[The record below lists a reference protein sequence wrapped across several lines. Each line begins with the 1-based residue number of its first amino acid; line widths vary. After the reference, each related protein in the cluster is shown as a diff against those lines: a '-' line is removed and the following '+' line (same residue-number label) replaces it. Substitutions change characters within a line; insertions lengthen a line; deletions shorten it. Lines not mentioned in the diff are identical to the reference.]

1 MFEEAERLQKLPT
14 YIFAKQD
21 KLKIE
26 LRKKGADLIDLGLG
40 SPDHTPPQ
48 EVVDEMISALKDPN
62 INKYP
67 SFDGSH
73 EFKKAVTEWMHRQY
87 GVGVSEEEVV
97 PLIGSKEGVVHLQFA
112 YLNPGDTT
120 LVPMP
125 AYPAHF
131 RGAIL
136 AGAEPIVLPTTER
149 TGFLPNLR
157 IIDESIARRA
167 KMLFLS
173 YPTNPT
179 GATVP
184 KEFLEEAIAFCKKYE
199 IMLVHDFAYAE
210 LYFDGAKPLSILSLH
225 GAKDIAIEFHTL
237 SKTFGMA
244 GWRCGFAVGNK
255 NMVESLRKIKT
266 NLDYG
271 MFNAIQRAA
280 VKALGIHNGYID
292 GVRQRYQRRRDVV
305 LEGLKE
311 LGCSN
316 IIKPK
321 GAMYVWF
328 PIPKGFN
335 SYDWMVFLM
344 EKAGVVLTPG
354 IAFGELGEGYARI
367 SLIESEEKLKEAIAR
382 MKKAGVKY
390 G

>member
-1 MFEEAERLQKLPT
+1 MEEAERLQKLPT

-21 KLKIE
+21 ILKAE
-26 LRKKGADLIDLGLG
+26 MRKKGADLIDLGLG
-40 SPDHTPPQ
+40 SPNIAPPQ
-48 EVVDEMISALKDPN
+48 EVIDEMVNAMKDPAN
-62 INKYP
+62 HRYP
-67 SFDGSH
+67 PFDGSH
-73 EFKKAVTEWMHRQY
+73 EFKQAIINWMKRQY
-87 GVGVSEEEVV
+87 NVHATEEEVV
-97 PLIGSKEGVVHLQFA
+97 ALIGSKEGLVHLQFA

-131 RGAIL
+131 RGAVL
-136 AGAEPIVLPTTER
+136 AGAEAVVLPTTER
-149 TGFLPNLR
+149 TGFLPNLK

-179 GATVP
+179 GAVVP
-184 KEFLEEAIAFCKKYE
+184 VEFFEEAVQFAKKYDL
-199 IMLVHDFAYAE
+199 ILVHDFAYAE
-210 LYFDGAKPLSILSLH
+210 IYFDGKKPPSIFAVP
-225 GAKDIAIEFHTL
+225 GAKDVAIEFHTM

-255 NMVESLRKIKT
+255 DYIESLRKIKT
-266 NLDYG
+266 NMDYG
-271 MFNAIQRAA
+271 LFNAIQKAA
-280 VKALGIHNGYID
+280 IKALTLDNGYID
-292 GVRQRYQRRRDVV
+292 NVRATYQRRRDLVI
-305 LEGLKE
+305 ERLKD
-311 LGCSN
+311 LGWN
-316 IIKPK
+316 VQKPK
-321 GAMYVWF
+321 GAMYVWL

-344 EKAGVVLTPG
+344 EKTGVVVTPG

-367 SLIESEEKLKEAIAR
+367 SLIDSEENLNKAFDR

>member
-1 MFEEAERLQKLPT
+1 MEEAERLQKLPT
-14 YIFAKQD
+14 YIFATQD
-21 KLKIE
+21 KLKAE
-26 LRKKGADLIDLGLG
+26 ARKRGAELIDLGLG

-48 EVVDEMISALKDPN
+48 EVIEEMIKALRDPSN
-62 INKYP
+62 HRYP
-67 SFDGSH
+67 SFDGSE
-73 EFKKAVTEWMHRQY
+73 EFKQAAIHWVKKQY
-87 GVGVSEEEVV
+87 NVHIVDEEIV
-97 PLIGSKEGVVHLQFA
+97 PLIGSKEGLVHLQLA

-136 AGAEPIVLPTTER
+136 SGAEPIVLPTTER
-149 TGFLPNLR
+149 TGYLPNLK
-157 IIDESIARRA
+157 IIDESIAKKA

-184 KEFLEEAIAFCKKYE
+184 KEFFEEAIAFSRKHD
-199 IMLVHDFAYAE
+199 ILLVHDFAYAE
-210 LYFDGAKPLSILSLH
+210 LYFDGQKPISILSIP
-225 GAKDIAIEFHTL
+225 GAKEVAIEFHTM

-244 GWRCGFAVGNK
+244 GWRCGYAIGNK
-255 NMVESLRKIKT
+255 KYIESLRSIKT

-271 MFNAIQRAA
+271 LFTAIQKSA
-280 VKALGIHNGYID
+280 VKAFQTDPSYID
-292 GVRQRYQRRRDVV
+292 NVRARYQNRRDVV
-305 LEGLKE
+305 LEELSK
-311 LGCSN
+311 LGCDN
-316 IIKPK
+316 VLKPK

-344 EKAGVVLTPG
+344 EKAHVVITPG

-367 SLIESEEKLKEAIAR
+367 SLIEPEDRLREAFAR
-382 MKKAGVKY
+382 MRKAGVRY

>member
-1 MFEEAERLQKLPT
+1 VEEAERLQKLPT

-21 KLKIE
+21 KLKAE
-26 LRKKGADLIDLGLG
+26 AKKRGADLIDLGLG
-40 SPDHTPPQ
+40 SPDIPPPK
-48 EVVDEMISALKDPN
+48 EVIDEMISALKDPAN
-62 INKYP
+62 HRYP
-67 SFDGSH
+67 PFDGSH
-73 EFKKAVTEWMHRQY
+73 EFKQAVINWVKRQY
-87 GVGVSEEEVV
+87 NVHVNDEEVV
-97 PLIGSKEGVVHLQFA
+97 TLIGSKEGLVHLQLA

-136 AGAEPIVLPTTER
+136 AGAEAVVLPTTER
-149 TGFLPNLR
+149 TGFIPDLK
-157 IIDESIARRA
+157 IIDESIAKRA

-179 GATVP
+179 GATVS
-184 KEFLEEAIAFCKKYE
+184 KGFFEEAVAFAKKYDLL
-199 IMLVHDFAYAE
+199 LVHDFAYAE
-210 LYFDGAKPLSILSLH
+210 LYFDGQKPPSILTVP
-225 GAKDIAIEFHTL
+225 GAKDVAIEFHTL

-255 NMVESLRKIKT
+255 KYVESLRKIKT

-271 MFNAIQRAA
+271 LFAA
-280 VKALGIHNGYID
+280 VQIAAIKALTIHNGYID
-292 GVRQRYQRRRDVV
+292 NVRATYQRRRDLVIQR
-305 LEGLKE
+305 LND
-311 LGCSN
+311 LGWN
-316 IIKPK
+316 VQKPK
-321 GAMYVWF
+321 GAMYVWL

-335 SYDWMVFLM
+335 SYDWMVHLM
-344 EKAGVVLTPG
+344 EKAGVVVTPG

-367 SLIESEEKLKEAIAR
+367 SLIDSEENLNKAFDR
-382 MKKAGVKY
+382 MKKAGVRY

>member
-1 MFEEAERLQKLPT
+1 M
-14 YIFAKQD
+14 D
-21 KLKIE
+21 VS
-26 LRKKGADLIDLGLG
+26 ADD
-40 SPDHTPPQ
+40 
-48 EVVDEMISALKDPN
+48 
-62 INKYP
+62 
-67 SFDGSH
+67 
-73 EFKKAVTEWMHRQY
+73 
-87 GVGVSEEEVV
+87 VV
-97 PLIGSKEGVVHLQFA
+97 PLIGSKEGIVHLQFA

-136 AGAEPIVLPTTER
+136 AGAEAIVLPTTER

-157 IIDESIARRA
+157 IVDETIAKRA

-184 KEFLEEAIAFCKKYE
+184 KEFFEEAIQFCKKYD
-199 IMLVHDFAYAE
+199 IILIHDFAYAE
-210 LYFDGAKPLSILSLH
+210 LYFDNQKPISILSLR
-225 GAKDIAIEFHTL
+225 GAKDVAIEFHTF

-244 GWRCGFAVGNK
+244 GWRCGFATGNSQL
-255 NMVESLRKIKT
+255 VESLRKIKT

-271 MFNAIQRAA
+271 LFNAIQRAA
-280 VKALGIHNGYID
+280 VKALNIHSGYID
-292 GVRQRYQRRRDVV
+292 GVRQRYQRRRD
-305 LEGLKE
+305 LILDGLKD
-311 LGCSN
+311 LGCTN

-335 SYDWMVFLM
+335 SYDWMIFLM
-344 EKAGVVLTPG
+344 EKAGVVVTPG

-367 SLIESEEKLKEAIAR
+367 SLIDTEDKLKEALAR